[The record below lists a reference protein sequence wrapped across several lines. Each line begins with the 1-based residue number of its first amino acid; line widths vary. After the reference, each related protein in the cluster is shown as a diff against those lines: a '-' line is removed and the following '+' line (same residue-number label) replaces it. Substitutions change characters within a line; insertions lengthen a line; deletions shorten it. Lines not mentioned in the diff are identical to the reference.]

1 MRSAFSTSKTF
12 CLHFELIFKCQL
24 CWDQIFGDFI
34 SDNTFFDTILIA
46 AGKTPNIQKL
56 YLNGAGIEYSLEEG
70 IYVDEYM
77 RTSNFNVFAIG
88 NFKLCK
94 AKHMIKLGKIS
105 FYSKS

>member
-1 MRSAFSTSKTF
+1 MHAKTDENELDIIRLNMKRSTT
-12 CLHFELIFKCQL
+12 
-24 CWDQIFGDFI
+24 GDFI

-88 NFKLCK
+88 
-94 AKHMIKLGKIS
+94 
-105 FYSKS
+105 